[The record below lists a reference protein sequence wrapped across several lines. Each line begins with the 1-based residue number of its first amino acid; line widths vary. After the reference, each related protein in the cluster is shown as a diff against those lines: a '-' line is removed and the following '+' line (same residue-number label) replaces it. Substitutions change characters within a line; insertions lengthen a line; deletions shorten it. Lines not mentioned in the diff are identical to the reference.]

1 MTLSPRLWGIIA
13 GSVLLLFAVWWI
25 WGEFTSGQRAKVE
38 ARLNANQADAAAA
51 SGDDAVET
59 VSSQAAVE
67 DAVDAIT
74 KGNADAIHSAP
85 GADAPVAAPVRDA
98 GLAGLCK
105 RASYRNDPKCLQHTA
120 TK

>member
-13 GSVLLLFAVWWI
+13 GALLMLLAVWWL
-25 WGEFTSGQRAKVE
+25 WSEFTSGQRAKVE
-38 ARLNANQADAAAA
+38 ARINANQADAAAA

-59 VSSQAAVE
+59 VSSQAANE

-74 KGNADAIHSAP
+74 KGNADAIRSAP
-85 GADAPVAAPVRDA
+85 GADTPVAAPVRDA

-105 RASYRNDPKCLQHTA
+105 RASYRNDPKCLQHTP